1 MIYLDNASTTRLHK
15 DVLEEMLPYFTESY
29 ANPSSLHKLGRE
41 ANNALTLARKRVRD
55 VVKMDKIIFLS
66 GATEANN
73 LALKGVMHANKDK
86 GKHLIVSS
94 IEHESILATCKT
106 LEGEGFSVSYIP
118 VNRNGIIDLDTFE
131 KMIRE
136 DTIMVSVM
144 LVNNEIGTIQ
154 PLREVI
160 EIAHKYGIIVHSD
173 LAQATGKLDIPCGID
188 LATLSAH
195 KMYGPKGVGALCIN
209 NTIKINSIIDG
220 GGQEFNLRSGTQNV
234 PAIVGMGKAF
244 AISSAFDY
252 GRVKIMRDKLLDRLL
267 EIPNTYLNGD
277 RRERIQNN
285 INVSFLAVNG
295 EDMIIKLSEK
305 NIAASTGSACSSN
318 KQHASHVLRAMNLS
332 YEEIN
337 GSLRLTLGIDNTI
350 EEIDIAGE
358 VIEDNVREL
367 RRLSPYANKYSRNIL

>member
-1 MIYLDNASTTRLHK
+1 
-15 DVLEEMLPYFTESY
+15 
-29 ANPSSLHKLGRE
+29 
-41 ANNALTLARKRVRD
+41 
-55 VVKMDKIIFLS
+55 
-66 GATEANN
+66 
-73 LALKGVMHANKDK
+73 
-86 GKHLIVSS
+86 
-94 IEHESILATCKT
+94 
-106 LEGEGFSVSYIP
+106 
-118 VNRNGIIDLDTFE
+118 
-131 KMIRE
+131 
-136 DTIMVSVM
+136 
-144 LVNNEIGTIQ
+144 
-154 PLREVI
+154 
-160 EIAHKYGIIVHSD
+160 
-173 LAQATGKLDIPCGID
+173 
-188 LATLSAH
+188 
-195 KMYGPKGVGALCIN
+195 
-209 NTIKINSIIDG
+209 
-220 GGQEFNLRSGTQNV
+220 
-234 PAIVGMGKAF
+234 
-244 AISSAFDY
+244 
-252 GRVKIMRDKLLDRLL
+252 LL